1 MVVRGVREVFVAGT
15 YSLGI
20 DIGGTFTDIV
30 AYDQETGRIVKAKEL
45 TTPDDPSRGVITG
58 IRNLLGADDLEA
70 KDFLRMVHATTL
82 FTNAIITREG
92 AKTGMLTTA
101 GFRDAVEIGRE
112 RKFELYDVFISK
124 PDPLV
129 PRNLRAEVPE
139 RIGPD
144 GEVLVAM
151 DIDALEKAADRLVAD
166 GVESLAIVF
175 LHCYANPAHEDA
187 ALEAIAAAHPELF
200 LSASHDVSPEIRE
213 YERASTTSA
222 NAYVKPLAQRY
233 LDNLIEEAGKLGV
246 GAPFFMM
253 LSNGG
258 LTHVE
263 EAKSRP
269 VLLLES
275 GPAAGALVAAHF
287 GTLAGESNVLAF
299 DMGGTTAKLAMVEG
313 GEPHVAYSFE
323 AAREKRFV
331 VGSGLPMNISTIE
344 LIEIGAG
351 GGSIAHV
358 DNMGLLKVG
367 PRSAGSEP
375 GPVCYGRGGTEPT
388 VTDADLLLGYLNP
401 GYFAGGSMRI
411 DRDAASTAAEP
422 LARAL
427 GLSVSDVAWGIHDV
441 VNENMASAA
450 RVHIAEQGHDVREF
464 TLLATGGAGPVH
476 AYYVARKLGLLR
488 LICPAS
494 AGVASALGLLIAP
507 ARVDRTGTVACRF
520 SEMDW
525 SALEAHYKDL
535 EADAGLVIAE
545 TGFDLAEAEIT
556 RLADMRF
563 AGQGF
568 EVVLELPAGPYDEGS
583 APVLQDAF
591 EAVYRETFA
600 RTPPDVEPEIIN
612 IRVSMKAEVPGVD
625 IRSDIVEGSAD
636 AKTGSRPAY
645 FPESG
650 DFVDTPVYDRNF
662 MRPGY
667 ALNGPAIVEESESTL
682 ILGPGAE
689 ARVDDQLNLIVD
701 LPEGG

>member
-1 MVVRGVREVFVAGT
+1 MAGT

-58 IRNLLGADDLEA
+58 IRNLLGDDGLVPE
-70 KDFLRMVHATTL
+70 DFSRMVHATTL

-112 RKFELYDVFISK
+112 RKFELYDVFIAK

-129 PRNLRAEVPE
+129 PRDLRAEVPE
-139 RIGPD
+139 RMGPD
-144 GEVLVAM
+144 GSVLAPIDLDVLRREV
-151 DIDALEKAADRLVAD
+151 DRLVAD
-166 GVESLAIVF
+166 GVESLAVVF

-187 ALEAIAAAHPELF
+187 ALDAITSAHPDLF
-200 LSASHDVSPEIRE
+200 VSASHDVSPEIRE

-222 NAYVKPLAQRY
+222 NAYVQPLAQRY
-233 LDNLIEEAGKLGV
+233 LDSLISQANGLGIT
-246 GAPFFMM
+246 APFFMM

-263 EAKSRP
+263 EAKARP

-287 GTLAGESNVLAF
+287 GGAAGEKNILAF
-299 DMGGTTAKLAMVEG
+299 DMGGTTAKLAMVENG
-313 GEPHVAYSFE
+313 QPHVAYSFE

-358 DNMGLLKVG
+358 DGMGLLKVG

-401 GYFAGGSMRI
+401 GYFAGGSMKI
-411 DRDAASTAAEP
+411 DREAASAAAEP
-422 LARAL
+422 LAAAL
-427 GLSVSDVAWGIHDV
+427 GMSVPEVAWGIHDV

-450 RVHIAEQGHDVREF
+450 RVHIAEQGHDVRQF

-476 AYYVARKLGLLR
+476 VYYVARKLGLQR

-507 ARVDRTGTVACRF
+507 ARVDRTGTVAKKF

-525 SALEAHYKDL
+525 TALETQYQAL
-535 EADAGLVIAE
+535 EADAGVVIAE
-545 TGFDLAEAEIT
+545 TGFDPAEANIA

-568 EVVLELPAGPYDEGS
+568 EVVLELPAGPYSAAS
-583 APVLQDAF
+583 APALQAAF
-591 EAVYRETFA
+591 EEIYRETFA

-612 IRVSMKAEVPGVD
+612 IRVSMSADVPGVD
-625 IRSDIVEGSAD
+625 VATDAAAD
-636 AKTGSRPAY
+636 AGDPLTGSRPAF
-645 FPESG
+645 FPEPGS
-650 DFVDTPVYDRNF
+650 FVETNVYDRNR
-662 MRPGY
+662 MRSGY
-667 ALNGPAIVEESESTL
+667 EFVGPAIVEESESTL
-682 ILGPGAE
+682 ILGPGAKV
-689 ARVDDQLNLIVD
+689 RVDDQLNLIVD
-701 LPEGG
+701 LPGEG

>member
-1 MVVRGVREVFVAGT
+1 MEACVAGT

-30 AYDQETGRIVKAKEL
+30 AYDQETGHIVKAKEL

-58 IRNLLGADDLEA
+58 IRNLLGADGLSA
-70 KDFLRMVHATTL
+70 GDFSRMVHATTL
-82 FTNAIITREG
+82 FTNAIITRDG

-112 RKFELYDVFISK
+112 RKFELYDVFITK
-124 PDPLV
+124 PDPLI
-129 PRNLRAEVPE
+129 PRHLRAEIPE
-139 RIGPD
+139 RMGPD
-144 GEVLVAM
+144 GSVLTP
-151 DIDALEKAADRLVAD
+151 IDLDAVRREADRLVAE
-166 GVESLAIVF
+166 GVESLAVVF
-175 LHCYANPAHEDA
+175 LHCYANPEHEDA
-187 ALEAIAAAHPELF
+187 AMEVIEAAHPNLF

-233 LDNLIEEAGKLGV
+233 LDTLIADAEKLGV
-246 GAPFFMM
+246 DAPFFMM

-287 GTLAGESNVLAF
+287 GGAAGEKNILAF
-299 DMGGTTAKLAMVEG
+299 DMGGTTAKLAMVEDG
-313 GEPHVAYSFE
+313 QPRVSFSFE

-358 DNMGLLKVG
+358 DGMGLLKVG

-375 GPVCYGRGGTEPT
+375 GPVCYCRGGTEPT

-411 DRDAASTAAEP
+411 DRDAASKATEP

-427 GLSVSDVAWGIHDV
+427 GLSVLEVAWGIHDV
-441 VNENMASAA
+441 VNENMVSAA
-450 RVHIAEQGHDVREF
+450 RVHIAEQGHDVRQF

-476 AYYVARKLGLLR
+476 SYYVARKLGLKR

-507 ARVDRTGTVACRF
+507 ARVDRTGTVASRF

-525 SALEAHYKDL
+525 DALEQQYREL
-535 EADAGLVIAE
+535 ESEASVVIAE
-545 TGFDLAEAEIT
+545 TGFDPADTAVK

-568 EVVLELPAGPYDEGS
+568 EIVLELPPGPYNADA
-583 APVLQDAF
+583 APKLCAAF
-591 EAVYRETFA
+591 EEVYRETFA

-612 IRVSMKAEVPGVD
+612 IRVSMAAEVPGVD
-625 IRSDIVEGSAD
+625 LKSETGASMVEP
-636 AKTGSRPAY
+636 KTGTRPAY
-645 FPESG
+645 FPEAG
-650 DFVDTPVYDRNF
+650 EYIETPVYDRNL
-662 MRPGY
+662 MMPGY
-667 ALNGPAIVEESESTL
+667 AFKGPAIVEESESTL
-682 ILGPGAE
+682 ILGPD
-689 ARVDDQLNLIVD
+689 ARARMDDQLNLIVD
-701 LPEGG
+701 LPEEG

>member
-1 MVVRGVREVFVAGT
+1 MAGT

-58 IRNLLGADDLEA
+58 IRSLLGADGMSPG
-70 KDFLRMVHATTL
+70 DFSRMVHATTL
-82 FTNAIITREG
+82 FTNSIITRDG

-112 RKFELYDVFISK
+112 RKFELYDVFITK

-129 PRNLRAEVPE
+129 PRHLRAEIPE
-139 RIGPD
+139 RMGPD
-144 GEVLVAM
+144 GSILTP
-151 DIDALEKAADRLVAD
+151 IDLDAVRREANRLVAA
-166 GVESLAIVF
+166 GVESLAVVF

-187 ALEAIAAAHPELF
+187 ALEVIEAAHPNLF

-222 NAYVKPLAQRY
+222 NAYVKPLAQCY
-233 LDNLIEEAGKLGV
+233 LDTLIADAGKLGV
-246 GAPFFMM
+246 DAPFFMM

-287 GTLAGESNVLAF
+287 GGAAGEKNILAF
-299 DMGGTTAKLAMVEG
+299 DMGGTTAKLAMVEDG
-313 GEPHVAYSFE
+313 QPHVSYSFE

-358 DNMGLLKVG
+358 DGMGLLKVG

-411 DRDAASTAAEP
+411 DRDAASKAAEP

-427 GLSVSDVAWGIHDV
+427 GLSVSEVAWGIHDV
-441 VNENMASAA
+441 VNENMVSAA
-450 RVHIAEQGHDVREF
+450 RVHIAEQGHDVRQF

-476 AYYVARKLGLLR
+476 SYYVARKLGLKR

-507 ARVDRTGTVACRF
+507 ARVDRTGTVASRF

-525 SALEAHYKDL
+525 DALEQQYRDL
-535 EADAGLVIAE
+535 ESEASVVIAE
-545 TGFDLAEAEIT
+545 TGFDPVDATVT

-568 EVVLELPAGPYDEGS
+568 EIVLELPPGPYNADA
-583 APVLQDAF
+583 APKLRAAF
-591 EAVYRETFA
+591 EEVYRETFA

-612 IRVSMKAEVPGVD
+612 IRVSMAAEVPGVNLK
-625 IRSDIVEGSAD
+625 SETGASTAEP
-636 AKTGSRPAY
+636 KTGTRPAY
-645 FPESG
+645 FPEAG
-650 DFVDTPVYDRNF
+650 EYIETPVYDRNL
-662 MRPGY
+662 MTPGY
-667 ALNGPAIVEESESTL
+667 AFEGPAIVEESESTL
-682 ILGPGAE
+682 ILGPDAR
-689 ARVDDQLNLIVD
+689 ARVDEQLNLIVD
-701 LPEGG
+701 LPEEG

>member
-1 MVVRGVREVFVAGT
+1 MAGT

-30 AYDQETGRIVKAKEL
+30 AYDQATGQIVKAKEL
-45 TTPDDPSRGVITG
+45 TTPDDPSRGVIIG
-58 IRNLLGADDLEA
+58 IRNLLGADEA
-70 KDFLRMVHATTL
+70 GAEDFSRMVHATTL

-124 PDPLV
+124 PEPLV

-144 GEVLVAM
+144 GEVLTPI
-151 DIDALEKAADRLVAD
+151 DLDALRREVDGLVAQ
-166 GVESLAIVF
+166 GVESLAVVF
-175 LHCYANPAHEDA
+175 LHCYANAAHEDA
-187 ALEAIAAAHPELF
+187 AIEAIAAEHPDLF
-200 LSASHDVSPEIRE
+200 ISASHDVSPEIRE
-213 YERASTTSA
+213 YERGSTTSA

-233 LDNLIEEAGKLGV
+233 LDNLVAEAGNLGLK
-246 GAPFFMM
+246 APFFMM

-258 LTHVE
+258 LTHIE

-287 GTLAGESNVLAF
+287 GGAAGEKNILAF
-299 DMGGTTAKLAMVEG
+299 DMGGTTAKLAMVEDG
-313 GEPHVAYSFE
+313 RPHVSYSFE

-358 DNMGLLKVG
+358 DAMGLLKVG

-401 GYFAGGSMRI
+401 GFFAGGSMQI
-411 DRDAASTAAEP
+411 DRDAASTAMAP
-422 LARAL
+422 LASVL
-427 GLSVSDVAWGIHDV
+427 GLSVSAVAWGIHDV

-450 RVHIAEQGHDVREF
+450 RVHIAEQGHDVRAF

-476 AYYVARKLGLLR
+476 VYYVARKLGLKR

-507 ARVDRTGTVACRF
+507 ARVDRTGTVAKRF

-525 SALEAHYKDL
+525 PALEAQYKAL
-535 EADAGLVIAE
+535 EADASIVIEE
-545 TGFDLAEAEIT
+545 TGFDPSAANVT

-568 EVVLELPAGPYDEGS
+568 EVVLELPAGPYDESS
-583 APVLQDAF
+583 AAALQAAF
-591 EAVYRETFA
+591 EEVYRETFA

-612 IRVSMKAEVPGVD
+612 IRVSMKADVPGVD
-625 IRSDIVEGSAD
+625 VTAD
-636 AKTGSRPAY
+636 AAGAVTDPKTGSRSAY
-645 FPESG
+645 FPENG
-650 DFVDTPVYDRNF
+650 EFVETTVYNRNA
-662 MRPGY
+662 MTPGY
-667 ALNGPAIVEESESTL
+667 RFEGPAIVEESESTL
-682 ILGPGAE
+682 ILGPGVQ
-689 ARVDDQLNLIVD
+689 ARVDNQLNLIVD
-701 LPEGG
+701 LPEEG

>member
-1 MVVRGVREVFVAGT
+1 MAGT

-30 AYDQETGRIVKAKEL
+30 AYDQATGQIVKAKEL
-45 TTPDDPSRGVITG
+45 TTPDDPSRGVIIG
-58 IRNLLGADDLEA
+58 IRNLLGADEA
-70 KDFLRMVHATTL
+70 GAEDFSRMVHATTL

-124 PDPLV
+124 PEPLV

-144 GEVLVAM
+144 GEVLTPI
-151 DIDALEKAADRLVAD
+151 DLDALRREVDGLVAQ
-166 GVESLAIVF
+166 GVESLAVVF
-175 LHCYANPAHEDA
+175 LHCYANAAHEDA
-187 ALEAIAAAHPELF
+187 AIEAITAEHPDLF
-200 LSASHDVSPEIRE
+200 ISASHDVSPEIRE
-213 YERASTTSA
+213 YERGSTTSA

-233 LDNLIEEAGKLGV
+233 LDNLVAEAGNLGIK
-246 GAPFFMM
+246 APFFMM

-258 LTHVE
+258 LTHIE

-287 GTLAGESNVLAF
+287 GGAAGEKNILAF
-299 DMGGTTAKLAMVEG
+299 DMGGTTAKLAMVEDG
-313 GEPHVAYSFE
+313 HPHVSYSFE

-358 DNMGLLKVG
+358 DAMGLLKVG

-401 GYFAGGSMRI
+401 GFFAGGSMQI
-411 DRDAASTAAEP
+411 DRDAASTAMAP
-422 LARAL
+422 LASAL
-427 GLSVSDVAWGIHDV
+427 GLSVSAVAWGIHDV

-450 RVHIAEQGHDVREF
+450 RVHIAEQGHDVRAF

-476 AYYVARKLGLLR
+476 VYYVARKLGLKR

-507 ARVDRTGTVACRF
+507 ARVDRTGTVAKRF

-525 SALEAHYKDL
+525 PALEAQYKAL
-535 EADAGLVIAE
+535 EADASIVIEA
-545 TGFDLAEAEIT
+545 TGFDPSAANVT

-568 EVVLELPAGPYDEGS
+568 EVVLELPAGPYDESS
-583 APVLQDAF
+583 AAALQAAF
-591 EAVYRETFA
+591 EEVYRETFA

-612 IRVSMKAEVPGVD
+612 IRVSMKADVPGVE
-625 IRSDIVEGSAD
+625 VTAD
-636 AKTGSRPAY
+636 AAGVVTDPKAGSRPAY
-645 FPESG
+645 FPENG
-650 DFVDTPVYDRNF
+650 EYVETTVYNRNA
-662 MRPGY
+662 MTPGY
-667 ALNGPAIVEESESTL
+667 PFEGPAIVEESESTL
-682 ILGPGAE
+682 ILGPGAQ

-701 LPEGG
+701 LPEED

>member
-1 MVVRGVREVFVAGT
+1 MAGT

-58 IRNLLGADDLEA
+58 IRNLLSADGLSADD
-70 KDFLRMVHATTL
+70 FQRMVHATTL
-82 FTNAIITREG
+82 FTNAIITRDG

-112 RKFELYDVFISK
+112 RKFELYDVFIAK

-144 GEVLVAM
+144 GSILTP
-151 DIDALEKAADRLVAD
+151 IDLAEARRAVDRLVAE
-166 GVESLAIVF
+166 GIESLAVVF
-175 LHCYANPAHEDA
+175 LHCYANPLHEDA
-187 ALEAIAAAHPELF
+187 VMDEIASAYPDLF

-233 LDNLIEEAGKLGV
+233 LDTLIEDAGKLGV
-246 GAPFFMM
+246 DAPFFMM

-287 GTLAGESNVLAF
+287 GGLAGEKNILAF
-299 DMGGTTAKLAMVEG
+299 DMGGTTAKLAMVED
-313 GEPHVAYSFE
+313 GEPHVSYSFE

-358 DNMGLLKVG
+358 DGMGLLKVG

-375 GPVCYGRGGTEPT
+375 GPVCYGRGGSEAT

-401 GYFAGGSMRI
+401 GFFAGGSMRI
-411 DRDAASTAAEP
+411 DREAASQAAEP

-427 GLSVSDVAWGIHDV
+427 GLSVSEVAWGIHDV

-476 AYYVARKLGLLR
+476 SYYVARKLGLKR

-525 SALEAHYKDL
+525 PALEQQYCEL
-535 EADAGLVIAE
+535 ERDAALVIEE
-545 TGFDLAEAEIT
+545 TGFDPADAIVT

-568 EVVLELPAGPYDEGS
+568 EIVLELPAGPYDAGS
-583 APVLQDAF
+583 ASKLQAAF
-591 EAVYRETFA
+591 EEVYRETFA

-612 IRVSMKAEVPGVD
+612 IRVSMKADVPGVD
-625 IRSDIVEGSAD
+625 IKAASEGAGQD
-636 AKTGSRPAY
+636 AKTGMRPAY
-645 FPESG
+645 FPEAA
-650 DFVDTPVYDRNF
+650 DFVETAVYDRNL
-662 MRPGY
+662 MGSGY
-667 ALNGPAIVEESESTL
+667 SFEGPAIVEESESTL
-682 ILGPGAE
+682 ILGPGAR
-689 ARVDDQLNLIVD
+689 AHVDEQLNLIVD
-701 LPEGG
+701 LPEGA

>member
-1 MVVRGVREVFVAGT
+1 MAGT

-70 KDFLRMVHATTL
+70 DDFQRMVHATTL

-92 AKTGMLTTA
+92 AKTGMLTTE

-144 GEVLVAM
+144 GEVLMPM
-151 DIDALEKAADRLVAD
+151 DIDALKAAADRLVAD

-187 ALEAIAAAHPELF
+187 ALEAIAAAHPGLF

-287 GTLAGESNVLAF
+287 GTLAGENNVLAF

-411 DRDAASTAAEP
+411 DRDAASAAAEP

-476 AYYVARKLGLLR
+476 AYYVARKLGLRR

-507 ARVDRTGTVACRF
+507 ARVDRTGTVVSRF

-525 SALEAHYKDL
+525 AALEAQYRDL
-535 EADAGLVIAE
+535 EADAALVIAE

-583 APVLQDAF
+583 APALQDAF

-625 IRSDIVEGSAD
+625 IRSESAEGSLE
-636 AKTGSRPAY
+636 AKTGSRLAY

-650 DFVDTPVYDRNF
+650 DFADTPVYDRNL
-662 MRPGY
+662 MKPGY
-667 ALNGPAIVEESESTL
+667 AFSGPAIVEESESTL
-682 ILGPGAE
+682 ILGPGAK

>member
-1 MVVRGVREVFVAGT
+1 MAGT

-30 AYDQETGRIVKAKEL
+30 AYDQESGRIVKAKEL
-45 TTPDDPSRGVITG
+45 TTPDDPSRGVITC
-58 IRNLLGADDLEA
+58 IRNLLGADGMSA
-70 KDFLRMVHATTL
+70 GDFSRMVHATTL
-82 FTNAIITREG
+82 FTNSIITRDG

-112 RKFELYDVFISK
+112 RKFELYDVFITK

-129 PRNLRAEVPE
+129 PRHLRAEIPE
-139 RIGPD
+139 RMGPD
-144 GEVLVAM
+144 GTVLTQ
-151 DIDALEKAADRLVAD
+151 IDLEAVRREADRLVAA
-166 GVESLAIVF
+166 GVESLAVVF

-187 ALEAIAAAHPELF
+187 AMEVIEAAHPNLF

-233 LDNLIEEAGKLGV
+233 LDTLIADAGKLGV
-246 GAPFFMM
+246 DAPFFMM

-287 GTLAGESNVLAF
+287 GGAAGEKNILAF
-299 DMGGTTAKLAMVEG
+299 DMGGTTAKLALVEDG
-313 GEPHVAYSFE
+313 RPHVSYSFE

-351 GGSIAHV
+351 GGSIAYV
-358 DNMGLLKVG
+358 DGMGLLKVG

-411 DRDAASTAAEP
+411 DRDAASKAAEP

-427 GLSVSDVAWGIHDV
+427 GLSVSEVAWGIHDV
-441 VNENMASAA
+441 VNENMVSAA
-450 RVHIAEQGHDVREF
+450 RVHIAEQGHDVRQF

-476 AYYVARKLGLLR
+476 SYYVARKLGLKR

-507 ARVDRTGTVACRF
+507 ARVDRTGTVASRF

-525 SALEAHYKDL
+525 DALEQQYRDL
-535 EADAGLVIAE
+535 ESEAAVVIAE
-545 TGFDLAEAEIT
+545 TGFDPANATAT

-568 EVVLELPAGPYDEGS
+568 EIVLELLPGPYNADA
-583 APVLQDAF
+583 APKLRAAF
-591 EAVYRETFA
+591 EEVYRETFA

-612 IRVSMKAEVPGVD
+612 IRVSMAAKVPGVD
-625 IRSDIVEGSAD
+625 LKSETSAST
-636 AKTGSRPAY
+636 AKPKTGTRPAY
-645 FPESG
+645 FPEEG
-650 DFVDTPVYDRNF
+650 EYIETPVYDRNL
-662 MRPGY
+662 MIPGY
-667 ALNGPAIVEESESTL
+667 AFEGPAIVEESESTL
-682 ILGPGAE
+682 ILGPDAR
-689 ARVDDQLNLIVD
+689 ARVDEQLNLIVD
-701 LPEGG
+701 LPKEG

>member
-1 MVVRGVREVFVAGT
+1 MAGT

-30 AYDQETGRIVKAKEL
+30 AYDQATGQIVKAKEL

-58 IRNLLGADDLEA
+58 IRNLLGADDVGAE
-70 KDFLRMVHATTL
+70 DFSRMVHATTL

-124 PDPLV
+124 PEPLV

-139 RIGPD
+139 RMGPD
-144 GEVLVAM
+144 GEVLTPI
-151 DIDALEKAADRLVAD
+151 DLDALRREVDGLVAQ
-166 GVESLAIVF
+166 GVESLAVVF
-175 LHCYANPAHEDA
+175 LHCYANAAHEDA
-187 ALEAIAAAHPELF
+187 AIEAIAAAHPNLF
-200 LSASHDVSPEIRE
+200 ISASHDVSPEIRE
-213 YERASTTSA
+213 YERGSTTSA

-233 LDNLIEEAGKLGV
+233 LDNLVAEAGNLGV
-246 GAPFFMM
+246 KAPFFMM

-258 LTHVE
+258 LTHIE

-287 GTLAGESNVLAF
+287 GGAAGEKNILAF
-299 DMGGTTAKLAMVEG
+299 DMGGTTAKLAMVEDG
-313 GEPHVAYSFE
+313 RPHVSYSFE

-358 DNMGLLKVG
+358 DAMGLLKVG

-401 GYFAGGSMRI
+401 GFFAGGSMQI
-411 DRDAASTAAEP
+411 DRDAASTAMAP
-422 LARAL
+422 LASAL
-427 GLSVSDVAWGIHDV
+427 GLSVSEVAWGIHDV

-450 RVHIAEQGHDVREF
+450 RVHIAEQGHDVRAF

-476 AYYVARKLGLLR
+476 VYYVARKLGLKR

-507 ARVDRTGTVACRF
+507 ARVDRTGTVAKRF

-525 SALEAHYKDL
+525 PALEAQYKAL
-535 EADAGLVIAE
+535 EADASIVIEE
-545 TGFDLAEAEIT
+545 TGFDPSAANVT

-568 EVVLELPAGPYDEGS
+568 EVVLELPAGPYDESS
-583 APVLQDAF
+583 AAALQAAF
-591 EAVYRETFA
+591 EEVYRETFA

-612 IRVSMKAEVPGVD
+612 IRVSMKADVPGVD
-625 IRSDIVEGSAD
+625 VTAD
-636 AKTGSRPAY
+636 AAGVATDPKTGSRPAY
-645 FPESG
+645 FPENG
-650 DFVDTPVYDRNF
+650 EFVETAVYNRNE
-662 MRPGY
+662 MTPGY
-667 ALNGPAIVEESESTL
+667 HFEGPAIVEESESTL
-682 ILGPGAE
+682 ILGPGAQ

-701 LPEGG
+701 LPEEG

>member
-1 MVVRGVREVFVAGT
+1 MAGT

-30 AYDQETGRIVKAKEL
+30 AYDQATGQIIKAKEL

-58 IRNLLGADDLEA
+58 IRNLLSVDESNAE
-70 KDFLRMVHATTL
+70 DFSRMVHATTL
-82 FTNAIITREG
+82 FTNSIITRDG
-92 AKTGMLTTA
+92 AKTGMLTTL

-112 RKFELYDVFISK
+112 RKFELYDIFISK
-124 PDPLV
+124 PEPLV

-139 RIGPD
+139 RTGPNGEILMPIDLDALRQQVD
-144 GEVLVAM
+144 GLVAQ
-151 DIDALEKAADRLVAD
+151 

-187 ALEAIAAAHPELF
+187 AIEAISNDHPDLF
-200 LSASHDVSPEIRE
+200 ISASHDVSPEIRE
-213 YERASTTSA
+213 YERSSTTSA

-233 LDNLIEEAGKLGV
+233 LDNLVTEAGNLGV
-246 GAPFFMM
+246 KAPFFMM

-258 LTHVE
+258 LTHIE

-287 GTLAGESNVLAF
+287 GSAAGEKNILAF
-299 DMGGTTAKLAMVEG
+299 DMGGTTAKLAMVEDG
-313 GEPHVAYSFE
+313 RPRVSYSFE

-358 DNMGLLKVG
+358 DAMGLLKVG

-401 GYFAGGSMRI
+401 GFFAGGSMQI
-411 DRDAASTAAEP
+411 DRGAASTAMTP
-422 LARAL
+422 LASAL
-427 GLSVSDVAWGIHDV
+427 GLSVPEVAWGIHDV

-450 RVHIAEQGHDVREF
+450 RVHIAEQGQDVREF

-476 AYYVARKLGLLR
+476 VYYVAKKLGLKR

-507 ARVDRTGTVACRF
+507 ARVDRTGTVSQRF
-520 SEMDW
+520 SEIDW
-525 SALEAHYKDL
+525 QDLEAQYKVL
-535 EADAGLVIAE
+535 EADASTVIEE
-545 TGFDLAEAEIT
+545 TGFLPAEATVT

-568 EVVLELPAGPYDEGS
+568 EIILELPDGPYNENS
-583 APVLQDAF
+583 APSLREAF
-591 EAVYRETFA
+591 EEVYRETFA

-612 IRVSMKAEVPGVD
+612 IRVSMKAEVSGVHMN
-625 IRSDIVEGSAD
+625 AD
-636 AKTGSRPAY
+636 ATSIASQPKTGSRPAY

-650 DFVDTPVYDRNF
+650 EFAETTVYNRNA
-662 MRPGY
+662 MAPGY
-667 ALNGPAIVEESESTL
+667 QFSGPAIIEESESTL
-682 ILGPGAE
+682 ILGSGAE

-701 LPEGG
+701 LMEEE

>member
-1 MVVRGVREVFVAGT
+1 MAGT

-30 AYDQETGRIVKAKEL
+30 AYDQATGQIVKAKEL

-58 IRNLLGADDLEA
+58 IRNLLGADDVGAE
-70 KDFLRMVHATTL
+70 DFSRMVHATTL

-124 PDPLV
+124 PEPLV

-139 RIGPD
+139 RMGPD
-144 GEVLVAM
+144 GEVLTPI
-151 DIDALEKAADRLVAD
+151 DLDALRREVDGLVAQ
-166 GVESLAIVF
+166 GVESLAVVF
-175 LHCYANPAHEDA
+175 LHCYANAAHEDA
-187 ALEAIAAAHPELF
+187 AIEAIAAAHPNLF
-200 LSASHDVSPEIRE
+200 ISASHDVSPEIRE
-213 YERASTTSA
+213 YERGSTTSA

-233 LDNLIEEAGKLGV
+233 LDNLVAEAGNLGV
-246 GAPFFMM
+246 KAPFFMM

-258 LTHVE
+258 LTHIE

-287 GTLAGESNVLAF
+287 GGAAGEKNILAF
-299 DMGGTTAKLAMVEG
+299 DMGGTTAKLAMVEDG
-313 GEPHVAYSFE
+313 RPHVSYSFE

-358 DNMGLLKVG
+358 DAMGLLKVG

-401 GYFAGGSMRI
+401 GFFAGGSMQI
-411 DRDAASTAAEP
+411 DRDAASTAMAP
-422 LARAL
+422 LASAL
-427 GLSVSDVAWGIHDV
+427 GLSVSEVAWGIHDV

-450 RVHIAEQGHDVREF
+450 RVHIAEQGHDVRAF

-476 AYYVARKLGLLR
+476 VYYVARKLGLKR

-507 ARVDRTGTVACRF
+507 ARVDRTGTVAKRF

-525 SALEAHYKDL
+525 PALEAQYKAL
-535 EADAGLVIAE
+535 EADASIVIEE
-545 TGFDLAEAEIT
+545 TGFDPSAANVT

-568 EVVLELPAGPYDEGS
+568 EVVLELPAGPYDESS
-583 APVLQDAF
+583 AAALQAAF
-591 EAVYRETFA
+591 EEVYRETFA

-612 IRVSMKAEVPGVD
+612 IRVSMKADVPGVD
-625 IRSDIVEGSAD
+625 VTAD
-636 AKTGSRPAY
+636 AAGVATDPKTGSRPAY
-645 FPESG
+645 FPENG
-650 DFVDTPVYDRNF
+650 EFVETAVYNRNE
-662 MRPGY
+662 MTPGY
-667 ALNGPAIVEESESTL
+667 HFEGPAIVEESESTL
-682 ILGPGAE
+682 ILGPGAQ

-701 LPEGG
+701 LPEED

>member
-1 MVVRGVREVFVAGT
+1 MAGT

-30 AYDQETGRIVKAKEL
+30 AYDQATGQIVKAKEL
-45 TTPDDPSRGVITG
+45 TTPDDPSRGVIIG
-58 IRNLLGADDLEA
+58 IRNLLGADEA
-70 KDFLRMVHATTL
+70 GAEDFSRMVHATTL

-101 GFRDAVEIGRE
+101 GFRDAIEIGRE
-112 RKFELYDVFISK
+112 RKFELYDVFITK
-124 PDPLV
+124 PEPLV

-144 GEVLVAM
+144 GEVLTPI
-151 DIDALEKAADRLVAD
+151 DLDALRREVDGLVAQ
-166 GVESLAIVF
+166 GVESLAVVF
-175 LHCYANPAHEDA
+175 LHCYANAAHEDA
-187 ALEAIAAAHPELF
+187 AIEAITAEHPDLF
-200 LSASHDVSPEIRE
+200 VSASHDVSPEIRE
-213 YERASTTSA
+213 YERGSTTSA

-233 LDNLIEEAGKLGV
+233 LDNLVAETGNLGLK
-246 GAPFFMM
+246 APFFMM

-258 LTHVE
+258 LTHIE

-287 GTLAGESNVLAF
+287 GGAAGEKNILAF
-299 DMGGTTAKLAMVEG
+299 DMGGTTAKLAMVEDG
-313 GEPHVAYSFE
+313 RPHVSYSFE

-358 DNMGLLKVG
+358 DAMGLLKVG

-401 GYFAGGSMRI
+401 GFFAGGSMQI
-411 DRDAASTAAEP
+411 DRDAASTAMAP
-422 LARAL
+422 LASAL
-427 GLSVSDVAWGIHDV
+427 GLSVSAVAWGIHDV

-450 RVHIAEQGHDVREF
+450 RVHIAEQGHDVRAF

-476 AYYVARKLGLLR
+476 VYYVARKLGLKR

-507 ARVDRTGTVACRF
+507 ARVDRTGTVAKRF

-525 SALEAHYKDL
+525 PALEAQYKAL
-535 EADAGLVIAE
+535 EADASIVIEE
-545 TGFDLAEAEIT
+545 TGFDPSAADVS

-568 EVVLELPAGPYDEGS
+568 EVVLELPAGPYDESS
-583 APVLQDAF
+583 AAALQAAF
-591 EAVYRETFA
+591 EEVYRETFA

-612 IRVSMKAEVPGVD
+612 IRVSMKADVPGVE
-625 IRSDIVEGSAD
+625 VTAD
-636 AKTGSRPAY
+636 AAGVVTDPKAGSRPAY
-645 FPESG
+645 FPENG
-650 DFVDTPVYDRNF
+650 EFVETTVYNRNA
-662 MRPGY
+662 MTPGY
-667 ALNGPAIVEESESTL
+667 RFKGPAIVEESESTL
-682 ILGPGAE
+682 ILGPGAQ

-701 LPEGG
+701 LPEEG